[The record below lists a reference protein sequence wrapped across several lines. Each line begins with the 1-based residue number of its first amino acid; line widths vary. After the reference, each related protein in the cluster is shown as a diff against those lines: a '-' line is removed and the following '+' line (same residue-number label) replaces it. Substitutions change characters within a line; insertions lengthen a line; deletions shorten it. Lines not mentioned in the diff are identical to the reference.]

1 MYIRVK
7 SIIFCI
13 IEPLE
18 CSSKSSNAT
27 EKTALKKSF
36 QFEVKPHRKYK
47 EIEVDVALTILII
60 FGTTMFLFFLM
71 RWHLKK
77 EVKEVENLKRT
88 ELALSDTVDGRF
100 LHQAQG
106 LIEFMLRD
114 QKGPFCSFS
123 LGLRS
128 DFPSYTHGCRSLA
141 IT

>member
-1 MYIRVK
+1 M
-7 SIIFCI
+7 IFCI

-18 CSSKSSNAT
+18 CSSKSSYAT
-27 EKTALKKSF
+27 EETALKKSF
-36 QFEVKPHRKYK
+36 QFEVKLHRKYK

-106 LIEFMLRD
+106 LIEFILRE
-114 QKGPFCSFS
+114 QKSY
-123 LGLRS
+123 
-128 DFPSYTHGCRSLA
+128 FPSYIHGSRSLT
-141 IT
+141 IPVNK